1 MKITQVFNCSQI
13 EFDKA
18 KSRDKISLTCEYC
31 KEQYYKVKK
40 NILNKFAT
48 RGTYPMFCSVICQG
62 KDRTEIGCKKVIC
75 KECSKEVLKKN
86 SEILKVKYS
95 FCSQSCS
102 ASFNNKNK
110 THGTRRSKYE
120 IQLQNLLTELYPNLE
135 VNYSN
140 KTVIG
145 SELDIYIPSL
155 KLAFEIQGIFHYEP
169 IFGQEKLDQIQNND
183 KLKKEA
189 CVSEGID
196 LVLIDISKLKRC
208 TVNTVIPYNTQVLN
222 TINTHPGL
230 IHISD
235 YSLKVGIKS

>member
-62 KDRTEIGCKKVIC
+62 KDRTEKGYSKILC
-75 KECSKEVLKKN
+75 KECNKEILKKN
-86 SEILKVKYS
+86 SEILKVKHS
-95 FCSQSCS
+95 FCSHSC
-102 ASFNNKNK
+102 ATSFNNKNK
-110 THGTRRSKYE
+110 THGIRRSKYE
-120 IQLQNLLTELYPNLE
+120 IQLQGLLTEFYPDLEILY
-135 VNYSN
+135 SD

-169 IFGQEKLDQIQNND
+169 IYGQEKLEQIQKND
-183 KLKKEA
+183 KEKIKICKE
-189 CVSEGID
+189 
-196 LVLIDISKLKRC
+196 
-208 TVNTVIPYNTQVLN
+208 LN
-222 TINTHPGL
+222 IKL
-230 IHISD
+230 IHIDTRTHNYITDKTCMKYLIEVSEHID
-235 YSLKVGIKS
+235 KN

>member
-62 KDRTEIGCKKVIC
+62 KDRTEKGYSKILC
-75 KECSKEVLKKN
+75 KECNKEILKKN
-86 SEILKVKYS
+86 SEILKVKHS
-95 FCSQSCS
+95 FCSHSC
-102 ASFNNKNK
+102 ATSFNNKNK
-110 THGTRRSKYE
+110 THGIRRSKYE
-120 IQLQNLLTELYPNLE
+120 IQLQGLLTEFYPDLEILY
-135 VNYSN
+135 SD

-169 IFGQEKLDQIQNND
+169 IYGQEKLEQIQKND
-183 KLKKEA
+183 KIKKET
-189 CVSEGID
+189 CLSKEID

-208 TVNTVIPYNTQVLN
+208 TVNTVTPYNPQVMN
-222 TINTHPGL
+222 TINTRLPSHGFM
-230 IHISD
+230 S
-235 YSLKVGIKS
+235 SA